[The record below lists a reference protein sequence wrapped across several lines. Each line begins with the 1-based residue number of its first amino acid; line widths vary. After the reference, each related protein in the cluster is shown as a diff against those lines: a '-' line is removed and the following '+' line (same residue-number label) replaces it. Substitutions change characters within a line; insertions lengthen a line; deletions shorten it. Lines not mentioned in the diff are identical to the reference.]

1 MTTTDAAELGLRERK
16 RLATRRAI
24 QMAVLELAVERG
36 FDGVTVDE
44 ISRVADISP
53 RTFFNYF
60 ASKEEAVLGDAPKLP
75 SGDIVDRFVTGSD
88 GRSLPDGLLE
98 VLIQAGDG
106 AMADSELVQLRHGLV
121 KQYPQLFAMRM
132 ATMRE
137 FEDQLAGVIAQRLSH
152 DEPGLDAAHV
162 EYRARLVTLVSFGA
176 MRHAWACWAR
186 DESGELSQQLT
197 RSFDEL
203 KRLFSAPA

>member
-1 MTTTDAAELGLRERK
+1 MTDAAELGLRERK

-24 QMAVLELAVERG
+24 QVAVLELAVERG

-44 ISRVADISP
+44 VSRVADISP

-60 ASKEEAVLGDAPKLP
+60 ASKEEAVLGDPPRLP
-75 SGDIVDRFVTGSD
+75 AGDVVDRFVTGSD
-88 GRSLPDGLLE
+88 GLSLPDGLLE
-98 VLIQAGDG
+98 VLIHAGDG

-137 FEDQLAGVIAQRLSH
+137 FEDQLVGVVAQRLSH
-152 DEPGLDAAHV
+152 DEPGLDDAHV
-162 EYRARLVTLVSFGA
+162 E
-176 MRHAWACWAR
+176 
-186 DESGELSQQLT
+186 
-197 RSFDEL
+197 
-203 KRLFSAPA
+203 